1 MRPPWDV
8 LLLGGP
14 SGVGKSMIAFELS
27 RRFDATL
34 TAVDDLY
41 VAVQRMTSPSEH
53 PELHRW
59 ETEPE
64 VIVALDDDG
73 MLAHALANAEEIT
86 LALEPVV
93 AEHLGSSPP
102 IVLEG
107 DFLVP
112 SLATK
117 DRYDD
122 VENAGRVRG
131 LFLLDDEDQLARNFA
146 DREGEPQLR
155 RARASARYGEWL
167 AAECERLGVPT
178 VAARPWETVLE
189 RAIAAAS

>member
-1 MRPPWDV
+1 MQAPWDV

-14 SGVGKSMIAFELS
+14 SGVGKSMIAFDLA
-27 RRFDATL
+27 RHFDATL

-41 VAVQRMTSPSEH
+41 VALQRMTSPAEH

-59 ETEPE
+59 QLEPH
-64 VIVALDDDG
+64 VVVALDDEG
-73 MLAHALANAEEIT
+73 MLAHALANADEISQ
-86 LALEPVV
+86 ALEPVI

-112 SLATK
+112 ELATR

-122 VENAGRVRG
+122 VEAAGRVRAV
-131 LFLLDDEDQLARNFA
+131 FLLDDEDQLARNFA
-146 DREGEPQLR
+146 TREGEPQLR

-167 AAECERLGVPT
+167 TSECERLGLAT
-178 VAARPWETVLE
+178 VAARPWDTVLE
-189 RAIAAAS
+189 RAITAAS

>member
-1 MRPPWDV
+1 
-8 LLLGGP
+8 
-14 SGVGKSMIAFELS
+14 
-27 RRFDATL
+27 
-34 TAVDDLY
+34 
-41 VAVQRMTSPSEH
+41 MTSPADH

-64 VIVALDDDG
+64 VIVALDDEG
-73 MLAHALANAEEIT
+73 MLAHTLANADEIT
-86 LALEPVV
+86 HALEPVI

-112 SLATK
+112 SLATQ

-122 VENAGRVRG
+122 VEAAGRVRG
-131 LFLLDDEDQLARNFA
+131 LFLLDDEDQLAANFA
-146 DREGEPQLR
+146 DREGEEQLR

-178 VAARPWETVLE
+178 VAARPWDSVLE
-189 RAIAAAS
+189 RAVAAAS

>member
-8 LLLGGP
+8 LLLGGA

-34 TAVDDLY
+34 FAVDDLY
-41 VAVQRMTSPSEH
+41 VALQRMTSPAEH

-59 ETEPE
+59 ELEPE
-64 VIVALDDDG
+64 VIVALDDEG
-73 MLAHALANAEEIT
+73 MLAHTLANAAEIT
-86 LALEPVV
+86 QALEPVI
-93 AEHLGSSPP
+93 AEHIGSSPP
-102 IVLEG
+102 VVLEG

-112 SLATK
+112 ELATRE
-117 DRYDD
+117 RYDD
-122 VENAGRVRG
+122 VENRDRVRG

-146 DREGEPQLR
+146 DREGEQQLR
-155 RARASARYGEWL
+155 RAQASARYGDWL
-167 AAECERLGVPT
+167 ASECERLGVRA
-178 VAARPWETVLE
+178 VSARPWDTVLE